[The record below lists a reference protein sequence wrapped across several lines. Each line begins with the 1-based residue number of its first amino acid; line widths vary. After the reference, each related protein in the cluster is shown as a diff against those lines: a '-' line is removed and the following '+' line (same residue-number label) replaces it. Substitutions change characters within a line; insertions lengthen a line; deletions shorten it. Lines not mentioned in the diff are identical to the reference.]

1 MMRIISGSHKGRK
14 LAAPKNLPV
23 RPTTDRSKEALF
35 NILQHQYNWENT
47 TVLDLFSGTG
57 SISYEFGSRGVKNII
72 AVDQN
77 KMCIDFIRK
86 TSESL
91 KLPIQVTQMDTRK
104 YLSSVK
110 MQFDLIF
117 ADPPYD
123 MATPQY
129 HEIIEKVFAN
139 QLLDEHG
146 LLIIEHSDQEGFE
159 EHSRFSQ
166 SRKYGSNVF
175 SFFEQ

>member
-1 MMRIISGSHKGRK
+1 MRIISGSLKGRRIV
-14 LAAPKNLPV
+14 APKKLPV

-35 NILQHQYNWENT
+35 NILQHQYHWGNSS
-47 TVLDLFSGTG
+47 VLDLFSGTG

-77 KMCIDFIRK
+77 KMCVDFIRK

-91 KLPIQVTQMDTRK
+91 KLPIQVTQMDTIK
-104 YLSSVK
+104 YLSAVK

-123 MATPQY
+123 LGTPNY
-129 HEIIEKVFAN
+129 LEIIEKVFAN
-139 QLLDEHG
+139 QLLDEQG
-146 LLIIEHSDQEGFE
+146 LLIIEHSKQEGFE

-175 SFFEQ
+175 SFFEG

>member
-1 MMRIISGSHKGRK
+1 MRIISGSHKGRR
-14 LAAPKNLPV
+14 LTAPKKLPV

-35 NILQHQYNWENT
+35 NILQHQYHWENMA
-47 TVLDLFSGTG
+47 VLDLFAGTG
-57 SISYEFGSRGVKNII
+57 SISYEFGSRGVKNIT

-77 KMCIDFIRK
+77 KMCLDFIRK

-91 KLPIQVTQMDTRK
+91 ELSVQLTQMDALK
-104 YLSSVK
+104 YLSVVK

-123 MATPQY
+123 LGTQQY
-129 HEIIEKVFAN
+129 IEIIEKVFDN
-139 QLLDEHG
+139 QLLEQQG
-146 LLIIEHSDQEGFE
+146 LLILEHSDQEKFE
-159 EHSRFSQ
+159 QYPKFSQ

-175 SFFEQ
+175 SFFEE